1 MTTMDKKTLA
11 RLDEALK
18 AATKAARILDEEGY
32 DTCGGV
38 YDAIDALREGG
49 ARLRRKPGKARTP
62 RGGRISTREHA
73 GAAA

>member
-1 MTTMDKKTLA
+1 MDKKTLA

-18 AATKAARILDEEGY
+18 AATKAALILDEEGF

-38 YDAIDALREGG
+38 YDAIDALREAG
-49 ARLRRKPGKARTP
+49 ARLRRKPGKARAP
-62 RGGRISTREHA
+62 RGRRTSTIEQA